1 MERRDAEHLDNIE
14 DRQQAVDRALQMILA
29 SRRIKQFAASRM
41 AEAVESDSLGAPE
54 PDSNAMPEV
63 ARDFHADM
71 FVGRALGDDESD
83 NEPPGAWEPGL
94 DDSDGVPAF

>member
-1 MERRDAEHLDNIE
+1 MERRNAEHVDNIE

-29 SRRIKQFAASRM
+29 SRRIKQFAASRRV
-41 AEAVESDSLGAPE
+41 EAVESDSLGAPE

-71 FVGRALGDDESD
+71 FVEGALGDDQSD
-83 NEPPGAWEPGL
+83 NKPPDAWEPGL